1 MIKRFA
7 LATTFLIGALA
18 ASAPAS
24 AAALLKS
31 HVLVEG
37 PMVTL
42 GDLFD
47 NVGDRADVP
56 VLRAPPPGQ
65 HISVDTDWLSHV
77 ALVNGVSWKPRDLF
91 DEADIQRTGQLVGR
105 DQIAAN
111 LHDALMQRGAAGD
124 FTVELESRNQQMVVA
139 TTDAA
144 NVTVRD
150 LFYDRAGNRFSATI
164 AAGESRLPV
173 SGRIYTTIEVPVVT
187 HAVGRGETVSAEDI
201 TMIKMREDLLR
212 PATITDPGAIV
223 GMAAKVPLR
232 ANQPLGNADL
242 QKPLAVTRGALV
254 TLVLNYQ
261 GMALTA
267 QGRAMDQGSL
277 GDTVRVTNTH
287 SNLTVEGVIDGTNRV
302 RVTLAGPLALAN

>member
-1 MIKRFA
+1 MLKRLA
-7 LATTFLIGALA
+7 LSTTVLIGLA
-18 ASAPAS
+18 AAAAPA
-24 AAALLKS
+24 AAGALLRS

-47 NVGDRADVP
+47 NVGERADMQ

-65 HISVDTDWLSHV
+65 HVTVDTDWLQHV
-77 ALVNGVSWKPRDLF
+77 AVMNGVSWKPRDLF
-91 DEADIQRTGQLVGR
+91 DEADIERTGQMIGR

-111 LHDALMQRGAAGD
+111 LHDALVKRGAAGD

-144 NVTVRD
+144 NISVRD
-150 LFYDRAGNRFSATI
+150 LFYDRAGQRFSATI

-173 SGRIYTTIEVPVVT
+173 SGHLYTTIDVPVVN
-187 HAVGRGETVSAEDI
+187 HAVGRGETVSAEDLTTI
-201 TMIKMREDLLR
+201 RVREDLLR

-223 GMAAKVPLR
+223 GMAAKVALR
-232 ANQPLGNADL
+232 PNQPLGAADL

-254 TLVLNYQ
+254 TMVLNFQ
-261 GMALTA
+261 GMQLSA
-267 QGRAMDQGSL
+267 QGRALDQGSL

-302 RVTLAGPLALAN
+302 RVTLNGPVALAN

>member
-1 MIKRFA
+1 MIKRLA
-7 LATTFLIGALA
+7 LATTILIA
-18 ASAPAS
+18 AAVAGPAS
-24 AAALLKS
+24 AGALLRS

-47 NVGDRADVP
+47 NVGERADVE

-65 HISVDTDWLSHV
+65 HITVDTDWLQHV
-77 ALVNGVSWKPRDLF
+77 AVVNGVSWKPRDLF
-91 DEADIQRTGQLVGR
+91 DEADIERTGQIVGR

-111 LHDALMQRGAAGD
+111 LHDALVKRGATGD
-124 FTVELESRNQQMVVA
+124 FTVELEGRAQQMVVA
-139 TTDAA
+139 TTAA
-144 NVTVRD
+144 ADVSVRD

-173 SGRIYTTIEVPVVT
+173 SGHIFTTIEVPVVN
-187 HAVGRGETVSAEDI
+187 HAIGRGETVSAEDLTTLRI
-201 TMIKMREDLLR
+201 REDLLR

-223 GMAAKVPLR
+223 GMAAKVALR

-242 QKPLAVTRGALV
+242 QKPLAVSRGALV
-254 TLVLNYQ
+254 TLVLNAH

-267 QGRAMDQGSL
+267 QGRAMDQGAL

-302 RVTLAGPLALAN
+302 RVTLNGPIAMAN